1 MASEED
7 SAKSQV
13 YTEFRGNVTHASISA
28 TCHFWTIFDNCNLP
42 CNKHHPASSGRGLF
56 TFLNKRMLPLSS
68 AEASLYIAGAG
79 RIILSTILSTRPGN
93 IPCNQKN
100 E

>member
-1 MASEED
+1 MALEEN

-13 YTEFRGNVTHASISA
+13 YTKFRGNVTHATISA

-42 CNKHHPASSGRGLF
+42 YNKWHGTTSIL
-56 TFLNKRMLPLSS
+56 
-68 AEASLYIAGAG
+68 SLYTVPVE
-79 RIILSTILSTRPGN
+79 ILWDSATTGYKVYSINKNTKFILH
-93 IPCNQKN
+93 